1 VAEIRI
7 EPAAASDFGAL
18 CRLLEAAKLPTEDL
32 DAGRLDGFLI
42 ARQEAAVIG
51 SVGVE
56 RYGDVGLLRSLV
68 VADAARDRGLG
79 GRLTTAAEALAVQLG
94 IRSLYLLTTTAGA
107 YFEDRGYRITAR
119 ADAPHSITGT
129 TQFSGLCPS
138 SSTFMSK
145 TL

>member
-1 VAEIRI
+1 MAEIRI
-7 EPAAASDFGAL
+7 APAAGSDFRAL

-32 DAGRLDGFLI
+32 DAARLDGFLI
-42 ARQEAAVIG
+42 ARQDAAVIG

-56 RYGDVGLLRSLV
+56 RYGDVGLLRSLA

-79 GRLTTAAEALAVQLG
+79 GRLTAAAEAQAVQLG

-107 YFEDRGYRITAR
+107 YFEGRGYRITAR
-119 ADAPHSITGT
+119 ADAPPSITGT
-129 TQFSGLCPS
+129 PQFSGLCPF

>member
-7 EPAAASDFGAL
+7 APAAGFDFGAL

-79 GRLTTAAEALAVQLG
+79 GRLTAAAEALAVQLG
-94 IRSLYLLTTTAGA
+94 IHSLYLLTTTAGA
-107 YFEDRGYRITAR
+107 YFEGRGYRITTR
-119 ADAPHSITGT
+119 ADAPPAIIGT
-129 TQFSGLCPS
+129 PQFSGLCPS

>member
-1 VAEIRI
+1 MAEIRI
-7 EPAAASDFGAL
+7 EPATAPDFGAL

-42 ARQEAAVIG
+42 ARLNAAVIG
-51 SVGVE
+51 SVGIK

-79 GRLTTAAEALAVQLG
+79 GRLTAAAEALAVQLR

-107 YFEDRGYRITAR
+107 YFEKRGYWITAR
-119 ADAPHSITGT
+119 ADAPPSITGT
-129 TQFSGLCPS
+129 PQFSGLCPS